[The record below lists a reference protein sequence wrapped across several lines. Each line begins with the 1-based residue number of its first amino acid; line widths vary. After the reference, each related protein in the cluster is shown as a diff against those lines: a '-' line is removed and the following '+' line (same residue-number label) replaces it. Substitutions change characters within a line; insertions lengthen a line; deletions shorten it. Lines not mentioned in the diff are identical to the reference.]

1 MRHTELKIH
10 IFHKPLILSMFTASS
25 ATGSSLIL
33 MARQNQLFIPM
44 ILVTL
49 LRLLIHRRLIIRLL
63 LLFLAIH
70 LKTIWGLLW
79 CQLIPMTVLRAI
91 FHQRLLIMVQI
102 QRSPIQQISNK
113 VVSVTL
119 MIRPE
124 KL

>member
-1 MRHTELKIH
+1 
-10 IFHKPLILSMFTASS
+10 
-25 ATGSSLIL
+25 

-49 LRLLIHRRLIIRLL
+49 LRLLIHLCLVTRLL
-63 LLFLAIH
+63 IFFLAIH

-91 FHQRLLIMVQI
+91 FRQYLLILVKI
-102 QRSPIQQISNK
+102 QRSPIQQIRNK
-113 VVSVTL
+113 VVSATL